1 MQTRTPSRKRLLW
14 VSVALVSVAV
24 AATALFW
31 LRGRSSP
38 LKEPPSASPGVAAPA
53 AGAPLA
59 ELSLEQRRQVY
70 ESRVA
75 TLHAQLARAH
85 ALVDRFPK
93 ELVDLDALARSLPTP
108 ESALAFVRDR
118 IALEPYPGVMK
129 GAVGTLVSR
138 GGNAIDRAI
147 LLAAILA
154 RSGVTSKIAHGPLPR
169 AQAVA
174 LLQQIAS
181 APDAVEQIA
190 GMVPKLPPPDLTDGE
205 RQIAASLQSKA
216 DVRAHARHEGAD
228 ASVRAL
234 AASLEKAGL
243 LLKQDREESQL
254 KVLQDHFWVQAVIGS
269 QQVDLDPSFKA
280 AAPNQR
286 FAEPADTFSPDGLP
300 AALYQRVGIRAVA
313 DVLENGAV
321 TSREVL
327 KAEARAIDLV
337 DSNVR
342 VAVEPQALVRGQNA
356 YTVTVAMGKASTVTG
371 PFELRSAA
379 PKGPG
384 AAGGLLGGLGGD
396 EPAEPTPQNPAG
408 AVLGRL
414 TIEIVIAA
422 PTLGEARYRRVIM
435 DRLDGEPQ
443 SPRLLAGMEN
453 DDSVRML
460 LVQVWD
466 GAIGVGASQ
475 PLQMFAAQLETLTS
489 QSATTEQAL
498 AEVYL
503 GRPMGPEP
511 WGPPQIPPQLVEFF
525 VYSSLTHHLIAAAD
539 TARLR
544 QYQVRPRMAFY
555 RHGGVVHD
563 WSRPGGPRRIQDS
576 IDLINMPYDLVGGR
590 EEAGLLR
597 LRIGIVDTALERA
610 FAMQSGDF
618 NTLPLV
624 EAARDQKIPMVTLSP
639 AEPTAADQ
647 LLVPTA
653 VKRVLRDELAAGRTL
668 VAPTGL
674 VALNQ
679 VHTYGW
685 WSIDPESGVPL
696 GQMEL
701 GAGQAVSETAALTK
715 ATMTG
720 AHIFSKFYGGMI
732 GCFFVEAADQ
742 LAPPDGP
749 NDVTPTFSW
758 SKRHLVPGLPTI
770 VHGSSLAACLVER
783 MCEAVVECAF
793 LAAESAAWVGEVTHL
808 QEKIIALLGLV
819 GPSAVSNLMGACT
832 EGEQ

>member
-1 MQTRTPSRKRLLW
+1 M
-14 VSVALVSVAV
+14 
-24 AATALFW
+24 
-31 LRGRSSP
+31 
-38 LKEPPSASPGVAAPA
+38 
-53 AGAPLA
+53 
-59 ELSLEQRRQVY
+59 Y

-75 TLHAQLARAH
+75 TLHAQLARTQ

-129 GAVGTLVSR
+129 GAVGTLTSR
-138 GGNAIDRAI
+138 GGSPIDRAI

-154 RSGVTSKIAHGPLPR
+154 RGGVMSRIAHGPLPR
-169 AQAVA
+169 PQAVA

-190 GMVPKLPPPDLTDGE
+190 GTVPTLPPPDLTDGE
-205 RQIAASLQSKA
+205 RQTAAALQSEA
-216 DVRAHARHEGAD
+216 DVRAHARHEVAD

-243 LLKQDREESQL
+243 PLKQDRAESQL
-254 KVLQDHFWVQAVIGS
+254 KVLQDHFWVQAVIGG

-286 FAEPADTFSPDGLP
+286 FAEPADTFSPDDLP
-300 AALYQRVGIRAVA
+300 AALHQRIGIRAVA

-321 TSREVL
+321 TSREIL

-342 VAVEPQALVRGQNA
+342 VAVEPQALVRSQNGYA
-356 YTVTVAMGKASTVTG
+356 VTVAMGKASAVTG

-379 PKGPG
+379 PKGGVP
-384 AAGGLLGGLGGD
+384 AGGLLGGLGGD
-396 EPAEPTPQNPAG
+396 EPPEPTAQNPAG

-414 TIEIVIAA
+414 AIEIVTTA
-422 PTLGEARYRRVIM
+422 PTLGEARYRRVVM

-475 PLQMFAAQLETLTS
+475 PLQMFVRQQQTLTS
-489 QSATTEQAL
+489 QYATTEQAL

-525 VYSSLTHHLIAAAD
+525 VYSSLTHHLITAAD
-539 TARLR
+539 PARFR

-563 WSRPGGPRRIQDS
+563 WSKPGGPRRIQDS

-590 EEAGLLR
+590 DEAGLLR
-597 LRIGIVDTALERA
+597 LKMGVADTALERG
-610 FAMQSGDF
+610 FARQSGDF
-618 NTLPLV
+618 NTLPLI
-624 EAARDQKIPMVTLSP
+624 EAAGDQKIPVVTLGP
-639 AEPTAADQ
+639 AEPTAVDQ
-647 LLVPTA
+647 LPVPTA
-653 VKRVLRDELAAGRTL
+653 VRRVLRNELAAGRTL
-668 VAPTGL
+668 VAPTKL

-679 VHTYGW
+679 VHTFGW

-715 ATMTG
+715 AVTTG
-720 AHIFSKFYGGMI
+720 AHTFSKFYGGML
-732 GCFFVEAADQ
+732 GCLFVEAAHQ
-742 LAPPDGP
+742 LVPPDP
-749 NDVTPTFSW
+749 NGENEVTPTFSW
-758 SKRHLVPGLPTI
+758 SKGHLIPGLPTI
-770 VHGSSLAACLVER
+770 VHDQSLAACLVER
-783 MCEAVVECAF
+783 MCEAVVEYAF
-793 LAAESAAWVGEVTHL
+793 LAAESASWVGEVTHL
-808 QEKIIALLGLV
+808 QEKIVGLLGLV
-819 GPSAVSNLMGACT
+819 GPTAVSNWMGACT
-832 EGEQ
+832 GGEQ